1 MKKII
6 STLCTLVILLGMLSF
21 AALPASAEAPEDALF
36 YADFNNGPMAE
47 PEQSMQATDG
57 GGSLYIN
64 NGPINAQA
72 SLVDGALKLTLGTS
86 GYYGMNNTQVA
97 LRDPEGN
104 LTAYKY
110 LVIRMKG
117 EYGTENTPGAGG
129 LMMSIGGGDGP
140 HMGTFVSSGEV
151 PPFLDPDG
159 CYMPLITTEYQDFV
173 IALSQSNVRVNEGK
187 LVSGINFNNSAGNVT
202 VYIDEIYLTNEI
214 PAGFVSSGKKP
225 GSGGTGDGQDEPSD
239 TVPLP
244 IGGGTGSATVVQNLV
259 VPGSSSSILSLPVI
273 IVLLVL
279 VIVNLVVLFLALVK
293 LTARPKKGKSDP

>member
-6 STLCTLVILLGMLSF
+6 STLCTLAILLAMLSF
-21 AALPASAEAPEDALF
+21 AAVPALAEAPDDALF

-86 GYYGMNNTQVA
+86 GYYGMNNTQVT

-104 LTAYKY
+104 LTAYQY

-140 HMGTFVSSGEV
+140 HMGTFVSSGDV

-187 LVSGINFNNSAGNVT
+187 LVSGINFNNSVGSVT
-202 VYIDEIYLTNEI
+202 IYIDEIYLTNEI

-225 GSGGTGDGQDEPSD
+225 GSGGTGEVPEGPSD

-244 IGGGTGSATVVQNLV
+244 IGGGSSTVAQNLV

-279 VIVNLVVLFLALVK
+279 VIVNLAVLLLALVK
-293 LTARPKKGKSDP
+293 ITALPKKGKNDP